1 MSTMMHKGWL
11 GLAVA
16 VAAFNLVAGA
26 AVATGGT
33 DDTGSGR
40 VWVSGVMLVGGAA
53 IAWGLSIRRNRERR
67 GNTLIAL
74 GALPAL
80 LWFWYLVPAIAAIA
94 VIAGSIIENR
104 HLRHPR
110 TALQM
115 G

>member
-1 MSTMMHKGWL
+1 MSVTIRKGWL

-16 VAAFNLVAGA
+16 VAAFNLVAGT
-26 AVATGGT
+26 AVAAGTT

-53 IAWGLSIRRNRERR
+53 IVWGLSIRRNRERW
-67 GNTLIAL
+67 GNTLIAF

-110 TALQM
+110 TAPQM